1 MGNMKPFGNF
11 LLLAGKVPGSTSCP

>member
-1 MGNMKPFGNF
+1 MGNMGPFGNF